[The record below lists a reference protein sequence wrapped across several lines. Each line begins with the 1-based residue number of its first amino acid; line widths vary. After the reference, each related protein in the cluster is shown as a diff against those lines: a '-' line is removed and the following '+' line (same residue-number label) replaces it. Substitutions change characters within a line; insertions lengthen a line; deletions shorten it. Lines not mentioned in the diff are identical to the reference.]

1 MKIKYCPACGKEIPE
16 RWIKEHGLSSI
27 LPDTVGM
34 TELHCFDCETDF
46 EVTNKTVVN
55 KSIKKYYE
63 DLETNACSPL
73 SDIIVHKK

>member
-1 MKIKYCPACGKEIPE
+1 MLVMPS
-16 RWIKEHGLSSI
+16 L
-27 LPDTVGM
+27 
-34 TELHCFDCETDF
+34 LHCFDCETDF

-63 DLETNACSPL
+63 DLETNACRPL